1 MEGLIVALAVTLPVI
16 GLFVMLVYLRRM
28 ENSERLSMI
37 EKGVDPSL
45 FARKKRGSSG
55 TLRISLLLIGIGF
68 GFLGGQIWD
77 SLSDNSFNHNPLPF
91 FTMIDRM
98 LHLIIQFATL
108 PIAISQ
114 NSPGA
119 SSALKSAWDNPWIKN

>member
-28 ENSERLSMI
+28 ENSEKLLMI

-45 FARKKRGSSG
+45 FARKKRSSSG
-55 TLRISLLLIGIGF
+55 TLRISLLLVGIGL

-77 SLSDNSFNHNPLPF
+77 ALIPSRFGFGNNPLPY
-91 FTMIDRM
+91 FTMIFIFGGLGLLM
-98 LHLIIQFATL
+98 AYLIEEKKDKEAH
-108 PIAISQ
+108 
-114 NSPGA
+114 
-119 SSALKSAWDNPWIKN
+119 

>member
-1 MEGLIVALAVTLPVI
+1 MEGLIVALALTLPVI
-16 GLFVMLVYLRRM
+16 GLFVMLVYLRSI

-77 SLSDNSFNHNPLPF
+77 SLSDNSFDHNPMPF
-91 FTMIDRM
+91 FTMIFIFGG
-98 LHLIIQFATL
+98 LGLLIAYLIEEKKDKEAQR
-108 PIAISQ
+108 
-114 NSPGA
+114 
-119 SSALKSAWDNPWIKN
+119 

>member
-1 MEGLIVALAVTLPVI
+1 MEGLIVALAVTLPLI

-28 ENSERLSMI
+28 ENSEKLAMI

-55 TLRISLLLIGIGF
+55 TLRVSLLLIGVGF

-77 SLSDNSFNHNPLPF
+77 SLSDDSFNHNPLPF
-91 FTMIDRM
+91 FTMIFIFGG
-98 LHLIIQFATL
+98 LGLLAAYLIEEKKDKLTG
-108 PIAISQ
+108 
-114 NSPGA
+114 N
-119 SSALKSAWDNPWIKN
+119 

>member
-1 MEGLIVALAVTLPVI
+1 MEGLIVALAVTFPLI

-28 ENSERLSMI
+28 ENSEKLSMI

-77 SLSDNSFNHNPLPF
+77 SLSDNNFGHNPLPF
-91 FTMIDRM
+91 FSMIFIFGG
-98 LHLIIQFATL
+98 LGLLSAYLIEEKKDKQVG
-108 PIAISQ
+108 
-114 NSPGA
+114 N
-119 SSALKSAWDNPWIKN
+119 